1 MFINNIFLKMI
12 YNLMLVGMPQTA
24 NNPINKNILYAP
36 FNVNEKSTYIN
47 YKLNTQQVNQ
57 ISDILKKKNN
67 LKLIP
72 TSLFDYQYENKD
84 YYLSINIY
92 NCTSPIFDFFIN
104 EPATRCEI
112 NTYVVNRNEVKGT
125 LIMDY
130 ISNILSMDADKIF
143 KAPGKIMFKNQDN
156 KLYGKAKNKN
166 IDLDFNIDI
175 KYKNPKIKPILSDS
189 LIIKTENIFYNSG
202 IYDKV
207 YFDSTFLKNNIII
220 CNNHDINFKFY
231 DIEFNNIHSVFY
243 FEKNI
248 NFIGGM
254 WYNIFQ

>member
-1 MFINNIFLKMI
+1 
-12 YNLMLVGMPQTA
+12 
-24 NNPINKNILYAP
+24 
-36 FNVNEKSTYIN
+36 
-47 YKLNTQQVNQ
+47 
-57 ISDILKKKNN
+57 
-67 LKLIP
+67 
-72 TSLFDYQYENKD
+72 
-84 YYLSINIY
+84 
-92 NCTSPIFDFFIN
+92 
-104 EPATRCEI
+104 
-112 NTYVVNRNEVKGT
+112 
-125 LIMDY
+125 MDY

-143 KAPGKIMFKNQDN
+143 KPPGKIMFKNKDN